1 MMNSPHD
8 WGMWR
13 SSKEDPCQE
22 EAGWPLGK
30 MVVVVVVVVVVVM
43 SFGAS
48 RTRFSWLPINGF
60 L

>member
-30 MVVVVVVVVVVVM
+30 MIVVVVVAVELK
-43 SFGAS
+43 
-48 RTRFSWLPINGF
+48 TYQNG
-60 L
+60 LRKAR